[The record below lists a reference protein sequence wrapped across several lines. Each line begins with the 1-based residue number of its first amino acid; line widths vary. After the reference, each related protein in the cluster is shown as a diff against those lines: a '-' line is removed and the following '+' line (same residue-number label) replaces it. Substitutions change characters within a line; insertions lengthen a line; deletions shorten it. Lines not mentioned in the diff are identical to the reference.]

1 MSTREGAVDSQP
13 RGNGAASL
21 MNVRSSPMP
30 SALDVLVSGS
40 RRLAN
45 RDLPQSWWLRNS
57 SCLNADHVNVV
68 KCLKNRAGDKE

>member
-45 RDLPQSWWLRNS
+45 RDLPQS
-57 SCLNADHVNVV
+57 
-68 KCLKNRAGDKE
+68 